1 MRERAWKIYLLAISV
16 LIAGMFFVP
25 DGSWVQVGWQVGV
38 GYIATGAIVWG
49 VLRHKPR
56 MPVVWWLFAAGV
68 FGNASGALVEA
79 INGKILHIEAFP
91 SSADYFYLSLYPF
104 VAFGLALLIR
114 RRTERQDWGALVDA
128 TTVTTGLGLLAWV
141 FMIHPAA
148 SDTSIGLLGHIFS
161 IAYPVGDVVLVAM
174 TVRLQLGGGTRTPSY
189 YLMSGSLL
197 LFLAGDTAWAVVNQV
212 GWEPPFT
219 VRTVLYINFLF
230 AYALFGAAA
239 LHPTVREVSR
249 TGQAQPPRLS
259 PALLGLLTAASARA
273 ISSSEV
279 SAPSHTARPPENVW
293 PSGVTPRSRSMI
305 SAASST
311 SAPGSST
318 MNSSPP

>member
-1 MRERAWKIYLLAISV
+1 
-16 LIAGMFFVP
+16 
-25 DGSWVQVGWQVGV
+25 
-38 GYIATGAIVWG
+38 
-49 VLRHKPR
+49 
-56 MPVVWWLFAAGV
+56 
-68 FGNASGALVEA
+68 
-79 INGKILHIEAFP
+79 
-91 SSADYFYLSLYPF
+91 
-104 VAFGLALLIR
+104 
-114 RRTERQDWGALVDA
+114 
-128 TTVTTGLGLLAWV
+128 
-141 FMIHPAA
+141 MIHPAA

-259 PALLGLLTAASARA
+259 PALLGLLTAASLIAPAVLALQVAADKITDGVAVVVGSVTLLLLVVTRMAQLLRQVEEQTRKVRELSRTDELTGLPNRRAWTAELPRA
-273 ISSSEV
+273 I
-279 SAPSHTARPPENVW
+279 
-293 PSGVTPRSRSMI
+293 
-305 SAASST
+305 
-311 SAPGSST
+311 
-318 MNSSPP
+318 